1 MFSSP
6 FEALEVGARHLSRG
20 RTITEADVVGFAAL
34 TGDHH
39 PQHVDAA
46 WASRSPFGE
55 RIAHGMLVLSYAAGL
70 VPLDPDR
77 VLALRRVR
85 DAVFKRPVLLGDTIT
100 VETRIAATD
109 PATGVVTVA
118 WLVRNQDDKLVA
130 RATIDLVWRRDEVA
144 PAEPAA
150 DEDLAPVEASGMV
163 HCFSSVPL

>member
-6 FEALEVGARHLSRG
+6 FEALEVGTRHVSRG

-39 PQHVDAA
+39 PQHTDAA
-46 WASRSPFGE
+46 WAAESPFGE

-70 VPLDPDR
+70 VPLDPER

-85 DAVFKRPVLLGDTIT
+85 DAVFKRPVHLGDTIC

-109 PATGVVTVA
+109 PATGVVTCA
-118 WLVRNQDDKLVA
+118 WLVRNQADRLVA
-130 RATIDLVWRRDEVA
+130 RATVDIVWKR
-144 PAEPAA
+144 EPGAA
-150 DEDLAPVEASGMV
+150 VEDDDLAPVEASGLV
-163 HCFSSVPL
+163 HAFSSVPL